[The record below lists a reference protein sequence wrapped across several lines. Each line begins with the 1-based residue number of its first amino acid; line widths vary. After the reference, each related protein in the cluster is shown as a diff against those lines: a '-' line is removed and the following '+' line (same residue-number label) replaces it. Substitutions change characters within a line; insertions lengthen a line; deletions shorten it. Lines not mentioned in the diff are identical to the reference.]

1 MSIQIP
7 DELAR
12 GLEGTASAQKKT
24 IEQFALESLRLL
36 FDEANSPEA
45 VLRSV
50 RGLPHPSA
58 AATGE
63 LEAAIL
69 SGRLPVREE
78 GAFDG
83 RTTV

>member
-12 GLEGTASAQKKT
+12 GLEGTASAQK
-24 IEQFALESLRLL
+24 
-36 FDEANSPEA
+36 A

-50 RGLPHPSA
+50 RGLPDPSA